1 MIICTKCKKS
11 KPRNSFNKQKRSPT
25 GINPQCR
32 DCISEYRKE
41 RYDARKAQGLE
52 PATAKWQRDNKD
64 KLNAIRNN
72 KRAQIRDWLR
82 GYKNVPCAD
91 CGNKYPPTCM
101 DFDHR
106 DPSQKEFN
114 LGSEAI
120 REMYSLEKL
129 QAEIDKCDI
138 VCANC
143 HRIRTAIQRGE
154 DPAEYGMWGL

>member
-1 MIICTKCKKS
+1 
-11 KPRNSFNKQKRSPT
+11 
-25 GINPQCR
+25 
-32 DCISEYRKE
+32 
-41 RYDARKAQGLE
+41 
-52 PATAKWQRDNKD
+52 
-64 KLNAIRNN
+64 
-72 KRAQIRDWLR
+72 
-82 GYKNVPCAD
+82 
-91 CGNKYPPTCM
+91 M